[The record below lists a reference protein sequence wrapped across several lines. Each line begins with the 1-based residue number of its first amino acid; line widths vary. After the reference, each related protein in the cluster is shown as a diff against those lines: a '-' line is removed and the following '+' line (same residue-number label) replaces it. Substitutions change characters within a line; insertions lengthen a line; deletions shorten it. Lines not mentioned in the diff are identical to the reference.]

1 MSNVNSLLS
10 ERLNKGTNSSK
21 MASLA
26 KQSAEGNRSS
36 FTGFFGVADLSNQER
51 QSLEQILHAYCD
63 NDKSIDDDLTALI
76 AITSEVKAINN
87 QAALLHGMRIK
98 RAQKLLMGYRD
109 GAFTAWLIA
118 AYGNRQTP
126 YNFLQYYEFYEG
138 MPKDLRP
145 KIEEM
150 PRQAVYTLASREGA
164 IEKKIEIVESYQGE
178 TKDALL
184 QTIRDYFPL
193 SASDKRRQNNA
204 EGAITA
210 LKRAL
215 NLLTY
220 PKTKISSKEREE
232 IEQVLRHLQSV
243 IKNFR

>member
-1 MSNVNSLLS
+1 MGNVNSLLS
-10 ERLNKGTNSSK
+10 ERLNKGGHSSK

-51 QSLEQILHAYCD
+51 QSLEQILHAFC
-63 NDKSIDDDLTALI
+63 NDENSIEEDLTALI

-98 RAQKLLMGYRD
+98 RAQKLLLGYRD

-126 YNFLQYYEFYEG
+126 YNFLQYYDFYEG

-150 PRQAVYTLASREGA
+150 PRQAVYTLASREGP

-178 TKDALL
+178 TKDVLL
-184 QTIRDYFPL
+184 QTIRDFFPL
-193 SASDKRRQNNA
+193 SVTDKRRQNNA
-204 EGAITA
+204 EGAINA

-215 NLLTY
+215 LLLTH
-220 PKTKISSKEREE
+220 PKTQLSVKDREE
-232 IEQVLRHLQSV
+232 IDQTLKHLQSV
-243 IKNFR
+243 VKNLR